1 MSLIKTFK
9 KDFLEIKVYETRQEL
24 GIAAAADLAEIIH
37 DLFKQKE
44 QINIVF
50 ASAPSQQEFL
60 DALCTYKDIEW
71 QKINA
76 FHMDE
81 YINLPVDASQRFAY
95 FLKTRL
101 FDRLPFRSV
110 HYLNGDEGVEEECKR
125 YTDLLKQYP
134 LDIVCLGIGEN
145 GHIAFNDPHVA
156 DFQDPLWVK
165 LVNLDDICRQQ
176 QVNDGCFN
184 TLDDVPTH
192 ALTLTISALQQ
203 ASYFLC
209 MVPGQTK
216 ANALYHTYFDKVSE
230 AVPATC
236 LRLLEYSTIY
246 ADTDSASILSIENSK
261 STLKHLLQ

>member
-1 MSLIKTFK
+1 MGLIKTFK
-9 KDFLEIKVYETRQEL
+9 KDFLEIKVYESREKL
-24 GIAAAADLAEIIH
+24 GIAAAADLIEIINN
-37 DLFKQKE
+37 LLKQKE
-44 QINIVF
+44 YINIVF

-60 DALCTYKDIEW
+60 DALRTYDNIEW
-71 QKINA
+71 QRINA

-81 YINLPVDASQRFAY
+81 YVNLPIDASQRFGN

-101 FDRLPFRSV
+101 FDRLPFHSI
-110 HYLNGDEGVEEECKR
+110 HYLNGDEGVDEECKR
-125 YTDLLKQYP
+125 YTKLLEQYP

-156 DFQDPLWVK
+156 DFKDPLWVK

-184 TLDDVPTH
+184 TLNDVPTH
-192 ALTLTISALQQ
+192 ALTLTISAFLQ
-203 ASYFLC
+203 AKFFLC

-216 ANALYHTYFDKVSE
+216 ADALYRTYFDEVSE

-246 ADTDSASILSIENSK
+246 ADTDSASILLDNVKTRAIIK
-261 STLKHLLQ
+261 